1 MAAPGGLIGAK
12 IYQAE
17 RDSLSTLWSRVC
29 AAPDDPVRGDLPAR
43 CDRAWYIQTF
53 CEGAAKLPPGADE
66 FDAVWPMVQSVNLYS
81 PIAVIGAMPF
91 TTFKNFLHSAALDVR
106 SATHHV
112 IGLDENSRTV
122 TDPQLLRILF
132 VQEIYYSSIVNESE
146 FVQDLPPPLPV
157 AFSDDEGRTG
167 EATPSKWSAIK
178 LWDFTEQQRESLRK
192 HVLDNTWSLAKQHAT
207 SDDDGDDSAQADA
220 AAGAPPMA

>member
-112 IGLDENSRTV
+112 IGLDKPAQLQAERNKLLDIEVRHDAGLHTVFAIRT
-122 TDPQLLRILF
+122 Q
-132 VQEIYYSSIVNESE
+132 
-146 FVQDLPPPLPV
+146 
-157 AFSDDEGRTG
+157 
-167 EATPSKWSAIK
+167 
-178 LWDFTEQQRESLRK
+178 K
-192 HVLDNTWSLAKQHAT
+192 HGTIIA
-207 SDDDGDDSAQADA
+207 
-220 AAGAPPMA
+220 